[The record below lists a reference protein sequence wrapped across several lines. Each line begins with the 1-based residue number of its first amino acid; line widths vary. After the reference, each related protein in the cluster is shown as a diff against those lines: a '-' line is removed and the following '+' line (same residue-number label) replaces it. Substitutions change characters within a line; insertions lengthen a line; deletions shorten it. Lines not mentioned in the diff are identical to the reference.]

1 MRKQSKECS
10 LVVSCL
16 GKVAKGIKCSVIGC
30 SNDAIRSLPT
40 EKVKAAGLKMSE
52 VRRAYLCREHYKEFK
67 KNTKQDRILE
77 KWRHG
82 VRE

>member
-10 LVVSCL
+10 SVVSCL

-40 EKVKAAGLKMSE
+40 EKVKAAGLKMGE